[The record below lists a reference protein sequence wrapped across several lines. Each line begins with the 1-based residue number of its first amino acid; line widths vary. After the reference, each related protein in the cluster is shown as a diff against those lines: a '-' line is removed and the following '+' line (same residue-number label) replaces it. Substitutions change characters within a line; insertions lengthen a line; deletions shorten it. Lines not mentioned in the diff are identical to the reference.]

1 MVIDYATFGA
11 VILLVWLAGYLFG
24 LGIGWR

>member
-1 MVIDYATFGA
+1 MVIDRATFG
-11 VILLVWLAGYLFG
+11 VIILLVWLAGYLFG